1 MSADITAAVRE
12 QVLANTSLAP
22 DFRPDAHLYHELGV
36 SSVEAM
42 QILLALEER
51 HGITI
56 PDEDF
61 VEATTLD
68 ELAALVARIRS

>member
-1 MSADITAAVRE
+1 MSADITAMVRE
-12 QVLANTSLAP
+12 QVLANTGLAP
-22 DFRPDAHLYHELGV
+22 GFPADAHLYHELGV

-61 VEATTLD
+61 VEATTL
-68 ELAALVARIRS
+68 EQLAALVGRLKT